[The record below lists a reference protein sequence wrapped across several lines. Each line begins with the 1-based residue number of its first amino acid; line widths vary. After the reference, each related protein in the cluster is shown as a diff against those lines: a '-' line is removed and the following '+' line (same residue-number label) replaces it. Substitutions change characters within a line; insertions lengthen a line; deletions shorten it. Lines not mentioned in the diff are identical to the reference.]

1 MLIGMMGAGKTSVGT
16 RVAAALGWRWWDNDV
31 ELLRDTGRDARTLVA
46 EAGVDAAHAEETRVL
61 LEGLCLERVVVSAAG
76 SVVLDAAATAALR
89 GEWVVWLRARVD
101 TLAARVR
108 RGAHRPF
115 MEADAA
121 LTLQEL
127 DAQRH
132 GLYEQAAT
140 LVVDVDEVTPGQA
153 AALIVAGWRSRV
165 G

>member
-46 EAGVDAAHAEETRVL
+46 EVGVDAAHAEETRVL
-61 LEGLCLERVVVSAAG
+61 LEALRLERVVVSAAG
-76 SVVLDAAATAALR
+76 SVVLDAAATTALR
-89 GEWVVWLRARVD
+89 GEWVVWLRARVE

-108 RGAHRPF
+108 RGTHRPF
-115 MEADAA
+115 MEADVA
-121 LTLQEL
+121 LTLEEL

-132 GLYEQAAT
+132 GLYEQAAS
-140 LVVDVDEVTPGQA
+140 LIVDVDEVTPDQA
-153 AALIVAGWRSRV
+153 AALIVQGWRSRA